1 MSSFSLAKQPSS
13 RTFKNGLRL
22 VHQKPPHNIPMAS
35 IQVFCNVGSA
45 FEVDR
50 FRGIA
55 HAVEHMVFKGTRD
68 QLPKDIFEAFDKV
81 GAYFNAYTTKR
92 YTCYFLKCDHKY
104 VGSCLKTLGDM
115 LMRSSFPKREYTKE
129 LNVIRE
135 ENMRDENDIERIVY
149 QLFCEMAFADDS
161 FRHPVD
167 NLRYHKNGS
176 PWKIEKLR
184 SWYKHYYRPE
194 QMVVSVVC
202 AQSMTSIAEML
213 EETVLVNA
221 VPPAVPISHGLA
233 FPSKQVVRDY
243 PLVKTRTKK
252 GLANTSFMI
261 GFPCCNQYDDDKYH
275 CIMLTDLLNGLSG
288 RLALL
293 LREKHGLAYKCKAS
307 CENEEFSGY
316 FAVQIECS
324 NENLM
329 DRGSRQ
335 GALSLTIALL
345 RSLKTKGVSEKE
357 LTYSKERIR
366 GKTLAT
372 FEDIATFAEYNGYHE
387 LVLSHEKKFVPI
399 DKVHERHFDTI
410 TVKQMHKLIQTLFV
424 PERLMVAVVSNHP
437 PTVKEIETE
446 RAKFR

>member
-1 MSSFSLAKQPSS
+1 
-13 RTFKNGLRL
+13 
-22 VHQKPPHNIPMAS
+22 
-35 IQVFCNVGSA
+35 
-45 FEVDR
+45 
-50 FRGIA
+50 
-55 HAVEHMVFKGTRD
+55 
-68 QLPKDIFEAFDKV
+68 
-81 GAYFNAYTTKR
+81 
-92 YTCYFLKCDHKY
+92 
-104 VGSCLKTLGDM
+104 
-115 LMRSSFPKREYTKE
+115 
-129 LNVIRE
+129 
-135 ENMRDENDIERIVY
+135 
-149 QLFCEMAFADDS
+149 
-161 FRHPVD
+161 
-167 NLRYHKNGS
+167 
-176 PWKIEKLR
+176 
-184 SWYKHYYRPE
+184 
-194 QMVVSVVC
+194 
-202 AQSMTSIAEML
+202 MTSIAKML
-213 EETVLVNA
+213 EKTELVDA

-307 CENEEFSGY
+307 CE
-316 FAVQIECS
+316 
-324 NENLM
+324 
-329 DRGSRQ
+329 
-335 GALSLTIALL
+335 